1 MGVSTVWTTENYLNQ
16 KVNESETR
24 REFIRDSELE
34 FGMNP
39 ANLDEM
45 TISQIYYHFDFL
57 DYLWEK

>member
-1 MGVSTVWTTENYLNQ
+1 MWTTEDYLNQ

-34 FGMNP
+34 FGMDP

-45 TISQIYYHFDFL
+45 TISQIDYHFDFL